1 MKYKE
6 YELEN
11 NKVEYKNS
19 ILGKETVIVNGNVV
33 SEKQTLFGA
42 SHSFNVNSNQY
53 KLVTKREFTDTLS
66 VIIILTKN
74 GEFVQKD
81 IVSDKNLLIV
91 VLLSGLFFLWLMSLI
106 IV

>member
-19 ILGKETVIVNGNVV
+19 ILGRETVIVNGNVV
-33 SEKQTLFGA
+33 SEKQTFFGV
-42 SHSFNVNSNQY
+42 SHSFNLNSNQY
-53 KLVTKREFTDTLS
+53 KLVTKREFSDTLS
-66 VIIILTKN
+66 VNIILIKN

-81 IVSDKNLLIV
+81 IVNDKNLLIL